1 MNNFFTLFI
10 AGLSIISGLYIF
22 ISKKQFGNLSS
33 KFNKP
38 IGIIGIFLGTL
49 LAISLVFGL

>member
-1 MNNFFTLFI
+1 MNKFFTLLV
-10 AGLSIISGLYIF
+10 AGLSIIGRLYIF
-22 ISKKQFGNLSS
+22 ISKKQFSNISN

-49 LAISLVFGL
+49 LGISLVFGL

>member
-1 MNNFFTLFI
+1 MNKFFTLLV
-10 AGLSIISGLYIF
+10 AGLSIIGGLYIF
-22 ISKKQFGNLSS
+22 ISKKQFSNISN

-49 LAISLVFGL
+49 LGISLVFGL